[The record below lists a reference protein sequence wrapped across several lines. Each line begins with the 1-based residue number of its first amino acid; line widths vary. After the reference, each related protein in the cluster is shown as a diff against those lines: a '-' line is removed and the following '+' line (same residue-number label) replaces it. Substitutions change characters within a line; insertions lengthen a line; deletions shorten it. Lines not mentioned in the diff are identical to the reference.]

1 MQSFLKSG
9 FLDKIQQNNENFY
22 QKSLLP
28 FVLTESRKCKS
39 VKF

>member
-22 QKSLLP
+22 QKFLLP
-28 FVLTESRKCKS
+28 FVLTDQEN
-39 VKF
+39 VKV